1 MKVKLIQ
8 LLSIY
13 INIFNININNYFRC
27 IINNNDVFGYK
38 INFEKK
44 YVKKNKFTDLESKNA
59 LKTFYQFK
67 AKDKL
72 EKKLELEKQL
82 IELENKFAYIIE
94 QEKLEKNLMGIN
106 YGEINQVVQKKFLY
120 REIYELD
127 REHKKKQFYDEQR
140 NILYQTRNYQQN
152 KVLREILKQK
162 TINKFKDITGVHF
175 H

>member
-1 MKVKLIQ
+1 M
-8 LLSIY
+8 
-13 INIFNININNYFRC
+13 
-27 IINNNDVFGYK
+27 
-38 INFEKK
+38 
-44 YVKKNKFTDLESKNA
+44 
-59 LKTFYQFK
+59 
-67 AKDKL
+67 
-72 EKKLELEKQL
+72 EKQL

-127 REHKKKQFYDEQR
+127 REHKKKKFYDEQR

-162 TINKFKDITGVHF
+162 TINKLKDITGVHF

>member
-1 MKVKLIQ
+1 
-8 LLSIY
+8 
-13 INIFNININNYFRC
+13 
-27 IINNNDVFGYK
+27 
-38 INFEKK
+38 
-44 YVKKNKFTDLESKNA
+44 
-59 LKTFYQFK
+59 
-67 AKDKL
+67 
-72 EKKLELEKQL
+72 
-82 IELENKFAYIIE
+82 
-94 QEKLEKNLMGIN
+94 MGIN